1 MDIIITGEFQFSGED
16 KAEPVTGLILIE
28 PFLRAGSDPDDLT
41 IRITATI
48 EWARQNISLTTGRN
62 KVIVIVLHGS
72 DSAAREQLCS
82 GIDGLLAGLGAQDMR
97 IMVVQGSQVTCQT
110 QNMTSQDAHSLCGS
124 MGICDAT
131 IPQPPPPEPTPA
143 FTITGVAVE
152 SCQDATGE
160 FRLCVQG
167 LRRR

>member
-62 KVIVIVLHGS
+62 KVIVIV
-72 DSAAREQLCS
+72 
-82 GIDGLLAGLGAQDMR
+82 
-97 IMVVQGSQVTCQT
+97 
-110 QNMTSQDAHSLCGS
+110 
-124 MGICDAT
+124 
-131 IPQPPPPEPTPA
+131 
-143 FTITGVAVE
+143 
-152 SCQDATGE
+152 SC
-160 FRLCVQG
+160 VS
-167 LRRR
+167 